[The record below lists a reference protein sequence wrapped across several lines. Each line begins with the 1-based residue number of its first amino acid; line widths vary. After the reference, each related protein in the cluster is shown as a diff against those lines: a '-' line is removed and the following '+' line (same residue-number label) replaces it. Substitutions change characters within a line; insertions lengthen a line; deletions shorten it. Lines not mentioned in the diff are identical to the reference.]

1 MKRKDYLG
9 WDEYFMGVA
18 LLSSQRSKDPNTQV
32 GACVVNA
39 DNRIVSIG
47 YNGMPYGCDDDV
59 FPWAREGSNLESKYM
74 FVCHAEINAILN
86 FNGGSLENCRLY
98 TTLFPCNECA
108 KAIVQKHIKEVVY
121 LSDKYEDTD
130 MTRAARMI
138 FNAAGVTCR
147 KYELSKKTA
156 ELKL

>member
-1 MKRKDYLG
+1 MKRNGYLN

-18 LLSSQRSKDPNTQV
+18 ALSAMRSKDPGTQV
-32 GACVVNA
+32 GACIVN
-39 DNRIVSIG
+39 DKNKIMSVG
-47 YNGMPYGCDDDV
+47 YNGMPLGCSDDEY
-59 FPWAREGSNLESKYM
+59 PWDREGTPLDTKYLY
-74 FVCHAEINAILN
+74 VCHAELNAILN
-86 FNGGSLENCRLY
+86 FRGGSLEGCRIY